1 MKPCKPKIGARKIK
15 EGKPVPLVSENPP
28 RKALLVF
35 NNGTATVELVDSPH
49 AKYGDGIPI
58 PKGTAYDNYHYCQ
71 GAYWIVVK
79 EGDGDQDI
87 RFEED
92 IERESKHA

>member
-15 EGKPVPLVSENPP
+15 EGKPVQLVSENKH
-28 RKALLVF
+28 RKGLLVCD
-35 NNGTATVELVDSPH
+35 NGTATVELVDSPH

-58 PKGTAYDNYHYCQ
+58 IAGSSYTNKHHCQ
-71 GAYWIVVK
+71 GAYWVVVK
-79 EGDGDQDI
+79 KGDGTQDI

-92 IERESKHA
+92 IET